1 MRCFQKLVFEN
12 YTNDYLWIFD
22 VISNDVTM
30 DTLNNLITKSINTM
44 RNVKKEP
51 GFHTIY
57 DILKT
62 DKQPYT
68 INLEDIKER

>member
-1 MRCFQKLVFEN
+1 M
-12 YTNDYLWIFD
+12 
-22 VISNDVTM
+22 ISNDVTM